1 MSLSSAASEIA
12 RAVSYS
18 DDEESSNNGVVA
30 AKKPSYSELEC
41 SSAFYYKEKYLEAKS
56 LLDGIAVSKGC
67 VASGKLMVDPA
78 ALTRSAIIDPQ
89 LRSALSK
96 WETKMGLKL
105 RAEQGDIKAIVALGR
120 FYKFGDESLGFPI
133 DHALA
138 FANYQY
144 AANFGDLE
152 GIVEAGNCHIW
163 GFGTHRDVPRGLG
176 MLFWAS
182 GRFNSAAAARSLG
195 NYYKSVRHLG
205 PEGLNTER
213 AIEWYEK
220 ALDPNC
226 TMPLDE
232 TDRSCVKDDMLRL
245 EMELFVDTE
254 DITEIGVE

>member
-1 MSLSSAASEIA
+1 MSLSSASSEIA

-18 DDEESSNNGVVA
+18 DDEETSSSKVAIA

-41 SSAFYYKEKYLEAKS
+41 MSIFYKGKYHEAKS
-56 LLDGIAVSKGC
+56 LLHNIAVSKGC
-67 VASGKLMVDPA
+67 VASGKLMVDPS
-78 ALTRSAIIDPQ
+78 ALTSSNIIAPQ
-89 LRSALSK
+89 LRSALDK
-96 WETKMGLKL
+96 WKTKMDLKL
-105 RAEQGDIKAIVALGR
+105 RAEQGDTKAIIAIGR
-120 FYKFGDESLGFPI
+120 FYESGNESFGFPT

-144 AANFGDLE
+144 AADCGDPE
-152 GIVEAGNCHIW
+152 GTVEAGNCHVW
-163 GFGTHRDVPRGLG
+163 GFGTRRDVPRGLN

-182 GRFNSAAAARSLG
+182 GRCNSVVAARSLG

-220 ALDPNC
+220 ALDQTC

-232 TDRSCVKDDMLRL
+232 TERSHVKDDMLRL
-245 EMELFVDTE
+245 EIELLVDMEDL
-254 DITEIGVE
+254 